1 MTGEPPAIIT
11 ELNDSIAIV
20 RFNRPAER
28 NTLLIATLDEL
39 KNQLSAIIS
48 RDEIQAII
56 FTGTDDV
63 FSSGANIR
71 ELTQLNPESARDFAQ
86 LGQNLFQMIADA
98 RQVTIAAINGYC
110 MGGALD
116 LALACDIRVA
126 SKDAIFAHPGARLG
140 IITGWGGTQRLPRVI
155 GRARAL
161 EFLITTR
168 RLTSQEALEIGLI
181 SRISDPV
188 FDCALELACNT
199 QKGMADLS
207 ATPSVSRH
215 TAKLRN

>member
-98 RQVTIAAINGYC
+98 RQVTISAINGYC

-116 LALACDIRVA
+116 LALACDLRVA
-126 SKDAIFAHPGARLG
+126 SKDAVFAHPGARLG

-161 EFLITTR
+161 EFFVTAR
-168 RLTSQEALEIGLI
+168 RLTSQEALEIRLI

-188 FDCALELACNT
+188 FDCALELARNT

-207 ATPSVSRH
+207 ATPSVSRN